1 MSTHTQE
8 SSAQVF
14 ARLADGGGSGTDD
27 AVFRQAVMTARDG
40 VVIARVVPGAPE
52 HPIIFANPAFE
63 QLTGYG
69 ATDILGQDCRF
80 LQREDRDQASV
91 AELRRAITRGESC
104 LVVLRNYRKDGSMF
118 WNELSLA
125 PMRGADGRVW
135 RYVGIQKDV
144 SDRMPAP

>member
-1 MSTHTQE
+1 MPATSNDIHSQVLAHLTH
-8 SSAQVF
+8 
-14 ARLADGGGSGTDD
+14 GGGSGTDD
-27 AVFRQAVMTARDG
+27 TVFRQAVMAARDG

-63 QLTGYG
+63 RLTGYSS
-69 ATDILGQDCRF
+69 DEILGRDCRF
-80 LQREDRDQASV
+80 LQGDDHDQAGID
-91 AELRRAITRGESC
+91 ELRRAIDRGDSC

-125 PMRGADGRVW
+125 PMRGPDGRVW

-144 SDRMPAP
+144 SNRMT